1 MCIRDRAWPALQ
13 PGAELVSADSF
24 FQYVWPLMAGTVMV
38 SIIALLIA
46 TPVAIGVALFI
57 SHYAPPRIAQSVGFV
72 IDLLAAIPSVVYG
85 VWGWLTLAPL
95 MVPIYGWLNENLGF
109 IPFFGGSATTTG
121 RTLPV
126 SYTHLT
132 LPTNREV

>member
-1 MCIRDRAWPALQ
+1 AAGDKLLSGGALAAAVLILLVLAFVAVFLLTEAWPALQ

-85 VWGWLTLAPL
+85 VWG
-95 MVPIYGWLNENLGF
+95 
-109 IPFFGGSATTTG
+109 
-121 RTLPV
+121 
-126 SYTHLT
+126 
-132 LPTNREV
+132 